1 MPISSANAKSFSVE
15 PPNRSSVAIGKSV
28 ISEVLSER
36 VSVSQIETL
45 TIWANE
51 FLRSSGVFS
60 RTRSNTMIVS

>member
-1 MPISSANAKSFSVE
+1 MPTSSANAKSLSVE
-15 PPNRSSVAIGKSV
+15 PPKRSSVAIGKSV
-28 ISEVLSER
+28 ISDVFSER

-45 TIWANE
+45 TICANE

>member
-1 MPISSANAKSFSVE
+1 MPMSSANAKSLSVA
-15 PPNRSSVAIGKSV
+15 PPKTSSVAIGKSV
-28 ISEVLSER
+28 ISDVFSER

>member
-1 MPISSANAKSFSVE
+1 M
-15 PPNRSSVAIGKSV
+15 

-36 VSVSQIETL
+36 VRVSQTDTL

-60 RTRSNTMIVS
+60 RTRSKTMIVS